1 MDLSLLSWKQ
11 NFALGVGPNRFSEFW
26 DMHKPVEIN
35 QTQFWGTEFYSGSGF
50 VPTIAITTGL
60 LGLLSLLAFIV
71 MYLLTGV
78 KAIFAQVY
86 AGRSRYLST
95 ASFLVS
101 VYFWIMLFLYSPS
114 IVVMAL
120 AFIFTGLFTATL
132 VPQGIMSLWKINI
145 FSNPKTNFLSVLSI
159 VILLI
164 VSVAGGYFV
173 WERSAAAVIFEKGII
188 NYQMTGDIQSAKQS
202 IAKSVTMVPSD
213 IYWRGLTEISLNDL
227 GRVLGNINAPEQVTD
242 EVRTQAQTLISD
254 SVASAKAAVAVDDD
268 NFQNWFVLARV
279 YEVLGA
285 NGIGGSLEEAR
296 NAYNKAGTLSPSNP
310 SVPLALSRLDALE
323 GNIEGAKANIV
334 KALELKNNYTDAYFT
349 LAQLQVAQDD
359 IPSAIKS
366 VEAATLVEPNNTGL
380 YFQLGLLKY
389 NQKDYLG
396 AASALEKAVTLI
408 PDYANAKYF
417 LGLAY
422 YKLNRKDDS
431 LKQFEEIK
439 VTNPEN
445 TEVSLIVE
453 NIKAGKDVFAGIQAP
468 LDEEPEKR
476 AELPI
481 KEEN

>member
-1 MDLSLLSWKQ
+1 
-11 NFALGVGPNRFSEFW
+11 
-26 DMHKPVEIN
+26 
-35 QTQFWGTEFYSGSGF
+35 
-50 VPTIAITTGL
+50 
-60 LGLLSLLAFIV
+60 
-71 MYLLTGV
+71 
-78 KAIFAQVY
+78 
-86 AGRSRYLST
+86 
-95 ASFLVS
+95 
-101 VYFWIMLFLYSPS
+101 
-114 IVVMAL
+114 
-120 AFIFTGLFTATL
+120 
-132 VPQGIMSLWKINI
+132 
-145 FSNPKTNFLSVLSI
+145 
-159 VILLI
+159 
-164 VSVAGGYFV
+164 
-173 WERSAAAVIFEKGII
+173 
-188 NYQMTGDIQSAKQS
+188 
-202 IAKSVTMVPSD
+202 
-213 IYWRGLTEISLNDL
+213 
-227 GRVLGNINAPEQVTD
+227 
-242 EVRTQAQTLISD
+242 
-254 SVASAKAAVAVDDD
+254 
-268 NFQNWFVLARV
+268 
-279 YEVLGA
+279 
-285 NGIGGSLEEAR
+285 
-296 NAYNKAGTLSPSNP
+296 
-310 SVPLALSRLDALE
+310 VPLALSRLDALE